1 MEEVFSQGV
10 YTLRLNYHLENEKK
24 KVTYIVSSQKFTFS
38 FLAWSTIDASRVI
51 RGIRTHAMFLI
62 RWKKYVCAQ
71 ITATFTENGMLRM
84 LKGGVY
90 RVAEWLQCRN
100 FRGRAV
106 SHRKY

>member
-10 YTLRLNYHLENEKK
+10 CTLRLNYHLENEKK
-24 KVTYIVSSQKFTFS
+24 KVAQIVSSKKFTFS
-38 FLAWSTIDASRVI
+38 FLAGSTIDASRVI

-84 LKGGVY
+84 LKGGS
-90 RVAEWLQCRN
+90 LS
-100 FRGRAV
+100 RGRVVAM
-106 SHRKY
+106 SQL